1 VRFAGMRLAPSPR
14 RLAAAPAARG
24 TPARERGVRQMTS
37 KQDVDDALGQDTAIL
52 FKHSTRCPISAAA
65 RGEMERFLELRPDAP
80 VYTVDVHAATDAS
93 RYLAEKTGI
102 EHHSPQVIVAR
113 GGRPEWHANHF
124 DVRADE
130 LQRRVG
136 GSA

>member
-1 VRFAGMRLAPSPR
+1 MK
-14 RLAAAPAARG
+14 
-24 TPARERGVRQMTS
+24 QMTS

-65 RGEMERFLELRPDAP
+65 RAEMERYLELHPDAP
-80 VYTVDVHAATDAS
+80 VYTVDVNDSTDAS

-102 EHHSPQVIVAR
+102 EHQSPQVIIAR

-124 DVRADE
+124 DVRADD
-130 LQRRVG
+130 LQRQMEG
-136 GSA
+136 GTS

>member
-1 VRFAGMRLAPSPR
+1 MKNMVSTR
-14 RLAAAPAARG
+14 
-24 TPARERGVRQMTS
+24 
-37 KQDVDDALGQDTAIL
+37 DVDDALGAESAIL

-65 RGEMERFLELRPDAP
+65 RGEMERFMELNPDAP
-80 VYTVDVHAATDAS
+80 VYTVDVNDASDAS

-102 EHHSPQVIVAR
+102 EHESPQVIVTR

-124 DVRADE
+124 DIRANE
-130 LQRRVG
+130 VERHA

>member
-1 VRFAGMRLAPSPR
+1 MKS
-14 RLAAAPAARG
+14 
-24 TPARERGVRQMTS
+24 MTS
-37 KQDVDDALGQDTAIL
+37 TRDVDDALGAESAIL

-65 RGEMERFLELRPDAP
+65 RGEMERFMELHPDVP
-80 VYTVDVHAATDAS
+80 VYTVDVNDATDAS

-102 EHHSPQVIVAR
+102 EHQSPQVIVTR

-124 DVRADE
+124 DIRANE
-130 LQRRVG
+130 VASRY